1 MDCIPEHTFKYAQ
14 VCQFQPFFSNIKA
27 HHHFLPPPKKAVVVS
42 ASFLYLPLKLPSWI
56 AWKKKVSVSLYSIF
70 LLPVFTTWDI
80 FKFRYTDD
88 FLGTIENGGS
98 QTLVL
103 IRISGELVENANFQP
118 CPRDL
123 NLVALE
129 GCNMLCQ
136 PASQVMEC
144 RWFMDCILMAIIL
157 AVSGP
162 LINCGQVYEYM
173 NSYIYEC
180 IWKLSWHLYFCQQRL
195 LPITTGTY
203 SPRRF
208 INPSSPSPLSS
219 CFQWLMKSYC
229 GCISLFSCIGPL
241 HLLGYHRASGSPI
254 WWLVNRYPGI
264 QILFTPT
271 QLLNHNSPQP
281 MLVCIEDLTQ
291 ATFPLSLPLRSSL
304 IILVS
309 FLSLIVFYAFP
320 SLYLCSWHP
329 LHGQKKVNS
338 AGVACSNPTPSK
350 EMNCLHLIHGQ
361 FLGDNLWAADI
372 FFLRSV
378 FVCLLP
384 WAILRCCCSVTKSCL
399 TLCDPVDCSMPGS
412 SILHCLLE
420 FAHIDVHG
428 SVMLSDHLFLHWP
441 PSFDFSPFQH
451 LSPFQWVG
459 SLHQVLELQLQH
471 QSFQW
476 IFRVDFR

>member
-14 VCQFQPFFSNIKA
+14 VCQFQPFFPNIKA

-129 GCNMLCQ
+129 GRNMLCQ

-157 AVSGP
+157 ALSGP

-241 HLLGYHRASGSPI
+241 HLLGYHCASGSPI

-264 QILFTPT
+264 QVLFTPT

-309 FLSLIVFYAFP
+309 FLSLFFMHSHLSIFVHDIPSMDRKRLTQQAWLVQTLHLPKKWIAFISSMVSCWEITSELLTFSSSEVFLYAYCLGLYYVVVVQ
-320 SLYLCSWHP
+320 SLSHVWLFVILWT
-329 LHGQKKVNS
+329 
-338 AGVACSNPTPSK
+338 VACQAPLSSTVS
-350 EMNCLHLIHGQ
+350 
-361 FLGDNLWAADI
+361 W
-372 FFLRSV
+372 S
-378 FVCLLP
+378 LLK
-384 WAILRCCCSVTKSCL
+384 L
-399 TLCDPVDCSMPGS
+399 M
-412 SILHCLLE
+412 SIE
-420 FAHIDVHG
+420 
-428 SVMLSDHLFLHWP
+428 SVMLSYHLFLHWP
-441 PSFDFSPFQH
+441 PSFAFSLFQH
-451 LSPFQWVG
+451 LSLFQWVG

-476 IFRVDFR
+476 IFRVDFH